1 MAGPVGQTGGM
12 RHEEVTFPGTHGSL
26 SGVVDRPDKEPEA
39 VALFAHCFT
48 GGKGHPAARRI
59 SRALA
64 GRGLAVLR
72 YDFTGLGESE
82 GSFADATFSTNV
94 DDLVLA
100 AEHLTETYGPPS
112 LLLGHSLGGAAV
124 LAAAPRLPD
133 VAAVATIAA
142 PADPMHVTHLFAGS
156 LEEIR
161 REGRAEV
168 TLAGRR
174 FLIGHD
180 FVADLAEQRQLRR
193 IGALGRPL
201 LVLHSPDDELVG
213 IEEAGKIFGAARH
226 PRSFV
231 ALDGADH
238 LLTGVHDARRVAQ
251 LVTAWADP
259 YLPESFTPEVD

>member
-1 MAGPVGQTGGM
+1 M
-12 RHEEVTFPGTHGSL
+12 RHEDVSFPGTHGTL

-48 GGKGHPAARRI
+48 GGKAHPAARRI

-64 GRGLAVLR
+64 RRGLAVLR

-82 GSFADATFSTNV
+82 GSFAEATFSTNV
-94 DDLVLA
+94 EDLVLA
-100 AEHLTETYGPPS
+100 AEHLAGTYGAPS
-112 LLLGHSLGGAAV
+112 LLLGHSLGGAAA
-124 LAAAPRLPD
+124 LAAAARLPD
-133 VAAVATIAA
+133 VEAVATVAA
-142 PADPMHVTHLFAGS
+142 PADPMHVTHLFADS

-161 REGRAEV
+161 RQGQAEV
-168 TLAGRR
+168 ELAGRR
-174 FLIGHD
+174 FVIGHD
-180 FVADLAEQRQLRR
+180 FVADLAEQRQLQR
-193 IGALGRPL
+193 IRDLGRPL

-213 IEEAGKIFGAARH
+213 VEEAGKIFGAAQH

-251 LVTAWADP
+251 LVAAWADP
-259 YLPESFTPEVD
+259 YLPESFTPEAD